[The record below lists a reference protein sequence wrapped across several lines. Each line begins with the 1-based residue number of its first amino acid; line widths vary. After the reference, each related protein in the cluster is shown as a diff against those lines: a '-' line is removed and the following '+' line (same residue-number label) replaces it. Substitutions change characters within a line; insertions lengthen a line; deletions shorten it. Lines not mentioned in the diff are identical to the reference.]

1 MKRRDFQQ
9 EIKELNIAYLMLAQ
23 QLLHDDRESA
33 MLRLGIN
40 EAVAELVEGLSG
52 PRLVRMA
59 SNQMLLP
66 SFRFDD
72 ANLLGLMAGEGRDPV
87 SATLHAAILAAGK
100 SSKE

>member
-40 EAVAELVEGLSG
+40 DAVAELVEGLSG

-59 SNQMLLP
+59 SNQLLLP

-72 ANLLGLMAGEGRDPV
+72 ASLLGLMAGEGRDPV